1 MPKVVKFFMGTTKGS
16 TDQEVD
22 PKQLSLWE
30 ETLTKE
36 YGNFLRQTVDS
47 VWLSEY
53 SGMKYDAAYCYT
65 VSTSENID
73 FDELSIF
80 RDIWAKRLE
89 QYMISHLIQD
99 ADIANF

>member
-1 MPKVVKFFMGTTKGS
+1 MPKVVKLFVGTKKYS

-22 PKQLSLWE
+22 AKQLGLWE

-36 YGNFLRQTVDS
+36 YGSFLRQTVDS

-53 SGMKYDAAYCYT
+53 SGMKYDAVYCYT
-65 VSTSENID
+65 VSTSEYID
-73 FDELSIF
+73 FNELVLF
-80 RDIWAKRLE
+80 KAIWEKRLE
-89 QYMISHLIQD
+89 QYIISYLIQD